1 MALTVFD
8 DILSLEREI
17 GNMFQGFT
25 TGAVP
30 GRFLRTSEQYPLLNI
45 FETKDEFVLVAE
57 LPGVKK
63 EGIHLTIDNG
73 LLTISGERK
82 AASTPENVD
91 WLRNEIRTGNFTR
104 VVALPRHV
112 NGDQISAELS
122 NGILRVVLPKAEEA
136 KPHEVSI
143 K

>member
-8 DILSLEREI
+8 DILNLERQI
-17 GNMFQGFT
+17 GSLFQGFT
-25 TGAVP
+25 GGGVP
-30 GRFLRTSEQYPLLNI
+30 GQFYRAGEQYPLMNI
-45 FETKDEFVLVAE
+45 IDNSDEITIVAE

-63 EGIHLTIDNG
+63 EDVHLTLDNG

-82 AASTPENVD
+82 SPAAPDGVE
-91 WLRNEIRTGNFTR
+91 WLRNEIRTGAFSR
-104 VVALPRHV
+104 VIELPRQV
-112 NGDQISAELS
+112 NVEKISAELS

-136 KPHEVSI
+136 KPRDVRI

>member
-8 DILSLEREI
+8 DILSLERQI
-17 GNMFQGFT
+17 GNIFQGFT
-25 TGAVP
+25 GGTDPAH
-30 GRFLRTSEQYPLLNI
+30 FLHSGGQYPLMNI
-45 FETKDEFVLVAE
+45 SDSNEEIVLVAE

-63 EGIHLTIDNG
+63 EDIRLTLDNG

-82 AASTPENVD
+82 MVAMPEKAE
-91 WLRNEIRTGNFTR
+91 WLRNEIRTGNFSR
-104 VVALPRHV
+104 VIELPRQV
-112 NGDQISAELS
+112 NFDQISAELS

-136 KPHEVSI
+136 RPREVSI

>member
-8 DILSLEREI
+8 DILNLERQI
-17 GNMFQGFT
+17 GSLFQGFT
-25 TGAVP
+25 RGAVP
-30 GRFLRTSEQYPLLNI
+30 GQFYRTGEQYPLMNI
-45 FETKDEFVLVAE
+45 ADNNEAIVIMAE

-63 EGIHLTIDNG
+63 EDVHLTLDNG

-82 AASTPENVD
+82 SVVTPEGVE
-91 WLRNEIRTGNFTR
+91 WLRNEIRTGAFSR
-104 VVALPRHV
+104 AIELPRQV
-112 NGDQISAELS
+112 NVERISAELT

-136 KPHEVSI
+136 KPREVRI

>member
-17 GNMFQGFT
+17 GNLFQGFT
-25 TGAVP
+25 GGAVP
-30 GRFLRTSEQYPLLNI
+30 GRLLRSSEQYPSMNI
-45 FETKDEFVLVAE
+45 FDANDEIVLVAE

-63 EGIHLTIDNG
+63 EDVHLSIDNG

-82 AASTPENVD
+82 VVATPENVE
-91 WLRNEIRTGNFTR
+91 WLRNEIKTGSFSR
-104 VVALPRHV
+104 VVALPRQV
-112 NGDQISAELS
+112 NAEKISAELS

-136 KPHEVSI
+136 KPREVRI

>member
-17 GNMFQGFT
+17 GNLFGGFT
-25 TGAVP
+25 GGAVP
-30 GRFLRTSEQYPLLNI
+30 GRFLRSSEQFPLMNI
-45 FETKDEFVLVAE
+45 FDSSDEFVLVAE

-63 EGIHLTIDNG
+63 EDIHLTVDNG

-82 AASTPENVD
+82 AATTPENVN
-91 WLRNEIRTGNFTR
+91 WLRNEIKTGNFSR

-112 NGDQISAELS
+112 NGEKISADLS

-136 KPHEVSI
+136 KPREVRI

>member
-8 DILSLEREI
+8 DILSLERQI
-17 GNMFQGFT
+17 GNIFQAFT
-25 TGAVP
+25 GGTDPAH
-30 GRFLRTSEQYPLLNI
+30 FLHSGGQYPLMNI
-45 FETKDEFVLVAE
+45 SDSNEEIVLVAE

-63 EGIHLTIDNG
+63 EDIRLTFDNG

-82 AASTPENVD
+82 MVTMPEKAE
-91 WLRNEIRTGNFTR
+91 WLRNEIRTGNFSR
-104 VVALPRHV
+104 VIELPRQV
-112 NGDQISAELS
+112 NFDQISAELS

-136 KPHEVSI
+136 RPREVSI

>member
-25 TGAVP
+25 PGAVP
-30 GRFLRTSEQYPLLNI
+30 GRLLRTSEQYPLLNI

-73 LLTISGERK
+73 LLTISGERQ

-136 KPHEVSI
+136 KPHVVSI